1 MKKTIIIA
9 ASLFL
14 VQHAYAQPGS
24 GYARRAIEDK
34 YEKDNAGNKQKGM
47 DWLNNAMNGKTEEVY
62 KFPLNVKMHMTTYKN
77 GEVKDQNDMDYYLNT
92 SAKYFG
98 ARITDNNKRKN
109 KSIMFTIYD
118 YDNNSSIMIDENE
131 KTYMAVNINA
141 FMSAEAQANR
151 GKPSGDGK
159 YKNDCK
165 KSGKAKTI
173 QGYSCEEYVCIDED
187 RNRRSEIWVTNKI
200 PVDISQSFMRS
211 PYAYVSTNKMAGM
224 MMEGSFYKND
234 QIESK
239 MEVTAVNQNANYNIS
254 MSSYT
259 KQGMR

>member
-1 MKKTIIIA
+1 MKKTIIII

-14 VQHAYAQPGS
+14 VQHVYAQPGS

-77 GEVKDQNDMDYYLNT
+77 GEVKDENDMDYYLNT
-92 SAKYFG
+92 GAKYFG

-151 GKPSGDGK
+151 GKTTTDGK

-165 KSGKAKTI
+165 KSGKSKTI

-187 RNRRSEIWVTNKI
+187 RNRRSEIWVTTKI

-239 MEVTAVNQNANYNIS
+239 MEVTSVNTSANYNVT
-254 MSSYT
+254 MSDYK
-259 KQGMR
+259 KQGM

>member
-1 MKKTIIIA
+1 MKKTIIVA
-9 ASLFL
+9 VSLFF
-14 VQHAYAQPGS
+14 VQQACAQPGS

-34 YEKDNAGNKQKGM
+34 YEKDNSGNKQKGM

-77 GEVKDQNDMDYYLNT
+77 GEVKDENDMDYYLNT
-92 SAKYFG
+92 GAKYFG

-151 GKPSGDGK
+151 GKTTTDGK

-165 KSGKAKTI
+165 KSGKTKTI

-187 RNRRSEIWVTNKI
+187 RNRRSEIWVTTKI

-239 MEVTAVNQNANYNIS
+239 MEVTSVNTSANYNVT
-254 MSSYT
+254 MSDYK
-259 KQGMR
+259 KQGM

>member
-14 VQHAYAQPGS
+14 VQYVYAQPGS

-77 GEVKDQNDMDYYLNT
+77 GEVKDENDMDYYLNT
-92 SAKYFG
+92 GAKYFG

-131 KTYMAVNINA
+131 KTYMAVNINT

-151 GKPSGDGK
+151 GKTTTDGK

-165 KSGKAKTI
+165 KSGKSKTI

-187 RNRRSEIWVTNKI
+187 RNRRSEIWVTTKI

-239 MEVTAVNQNANYNIS
+239 MEVTSVNTSANYNVT
-254 MSSYT
+254 MSDYK
-259 KQGMR
+259 KQGM